1 VSAEALPNRG
11 VSPIQRAFQRW
22 DLWLIV
28 LLGLYFLGRL
38 FYFAFT
44 VGPGVPP
51 DEMTHIGTA
60 RLYAETLFG
69 VEDSA
74 ATLRYGLVTHVP
86 YLYYFLIGKSAA
98 LLGDA
103 GYITLR
109 VLNIGLA
116 LAFLVVAYRLS
127 LLVLKSR
134 LMRVLFFVMLT
145 NTLMFS
151 FLSASV
157 NYDNLT
163 NLLALLAVYFL
174 VRYLCPPVGCLHP
187 SSGYSGSGDPAD
199 LLLFF
204 ISTALGL
211 LTKGTFL
218 MLAPVF
224 TVVWLLSRRQTLGAD
239 MQQLIREIRSGR
251 RYILVLAAV
260 AFLCVVANLSLY
272 GTNLVRYG
280 HIVPSCGQVLS
291 HEKCM
296 ENRIYARNWVV
307 SQYRT
312 DNLSYMD
319 AWRATE
325 AIRHPGDIAHA
336 KRLLNN
342 ERQYKVAKPENLN
355 MLDYMHLVW
364 DQAMKPSVFGI
375 QAHRSMLRSPNEL
388 WVYGVICFAAL
399 MLMVRTIC
407 FDGSDKQ
414 WLGMVAIVFG
424 YYLFLVGY
432 YNYTGYLEHHA
443 LLLGVQGRYLFHVLV
458 PAYLL
463 MAEFLLRPF
472 PKWGQ
477 VTVACAVAS
486 VFIMGDFPY
495 YLSRVTEVWAN
506 SIG

>member
-1 VSAEALPNRG
+1 MAAINR
-11 VSPIQRAFQRW
+11 ITQRW
-22 DLWLIV
+22 DLWITL
-28 LLGLYFLGRL
+28 LLGAYFIGRL

-51 DEMTHIGTA
+51 DEMTHIGIA

-69 VEDSA
+69 IEDSDA
-74 ATLRYGLVTHVP
+74 SLRYGLVTHQP
-86 YLYYFLIGKSAA
+86 YLYYFLMGKAAA
-98 LLGDA
+98 LLGSAD
-103 GYITLR
+103 YTTLR

-116 LAFLVVAYRLS
+116 LVFLIVAYRLS

-163 NLLALLAVYFL
+163 NLLALCAIYFL
-174 VRYLCPPVGCLHP
+174 VRYLCPLFGHLD
-187 SSGYSGSGDPAD
+187 SARPAD
-199 LLLFF
+199 LLLFL
-204 ISTALGL
+204 ISTMLGL

-218 MLAPVF
+218 MLAPIF
-224 TVVWLLSRRQTLGAD
+224 AAVWLLSRRRMLLMD
-239 MQQLIREIRSGR
+239 MQQLVQGIRSGKG
-251 RYILVLAAV
+251 YIRSLTIV
-260 AFLCVVANLSLY
+260 ALLCVVANLSLY
-272 GTNLVRYG
+272 GVNLVRYG
-280 HIVPSCGQVLS
+280 HIVPGCAQVLT

-307 SQYRT
+307 SQYRLGK
-312 DNLSYMD
+312 LSYME

-325 AIRHPGDIAHA
+325 LIRHPGDIAHA
-336 KRLLNN
+336 RRLLNN
-342 ERQYKVAKPENLN
+342 ARQYKMAKPENLN

-364 DQAMKPSVFGI
+364 DQAMKPSIFGI
-375 QAHRSMLRSPNEL
+375 QAHRSMLRSPNGL
-388 WVYGVICFAAL
+388 WAYGLTCFAAL
-399 MLMVRTIC
+399 LLMVRTIR
-407 FDGSDKQ
+407 FDGSDNL
-414 WLGMVAIVFG
+414 WLGMTAVVFG

-432 YNYTGYLEHHA
+432 YNYTGYLQHHA

-472 PKWGQ
+472 LNG
-477 VTVACAVAS
+477 
-486 VFIMGDFPY
+486 G
-495 YLSRVTEVWAN
+495 
-506 SIG
+506 G

>member
-1 VSAEALPNRG
+1 MTAINRI
-11 VSPIQRAFQRW
+11 SQRW
-22 DLWLIV
+22 DLWVII
-28 LLGLYFLGRL
+28 LLGVYFIGRL

-51 DEMTHIGTA
+51 DEMTHIGIV

-69 VEDSA
+69 IENSEA
-74 ATLRYGLVTHVP
+74 SLRYGLVTHAP
-86 YLYYFLIGKSAA
+86 YLYYFLMGKAGA
-98 LLGDA
+98 LVGTD
-103 GYITLR
+103 YTTLR

-134 LMRVLFFVMLT
+134 LTQVLFFVMLT

-163 NLLALLAVYFL
+163 NLLALCAIYFL
-174 VRYLCPPVGCLHP
+174 LRYLV
-187 SSGYSGSGDPAD
+187 SSSNPAD

-204 ISTALGL
+204 ISTMLGL

-224 TVVWLLSRRQTLGAD
+224 AVIWLVSRHQTLRVD
-239 MQQLIREIRSGR
+239 LQQLMYEVRSGG
-251 RYILVLAAV
+251 RYIQLLVVAAL
-260 AFLCVVANLSLY
+260 LCVVANLSLY
-272 GTNLVRYG
+272 GVNLVQYG
-280 HIVPSCGQVLS
+280 QIVPGCSKVLS
-291 HEKCM
+291 SEKCM
-296 ENRIYARNWVV
+296 KNRIHARNSIV
-307 SQYRT
+307 SKYR
-312 DNLSYMD
+312 DGKLSYME

-325 AIRHPGDIAHA
+325 LIGHPGDIAHA

-342 ERQYKVAKPENLN
+342 ERQYKMAKPEDLN
-355 MLDYMHLVW
+355 ALDYMHLVW
-364 DQAMKPSVFGI
+364 DQAMKPSIFGI
-375 QAHRSMLRSPNEL
+375 QAHRSMLRTPNEL
-388 WVYGVICFAAL
+388 WYYGLTCLVAL
-399 MLMVRTIC
+399 LLMIRYIR
-407 FDGSDKQ
+407 FDGSDNL
-414 WLGMVAIVFG
+414 WLGMAVMVFG

-432 YNYTGYLEHHA
+432 YNYTSYLQSHA
-443 LLLGVQGRYLFHVLV
+443 LLLGVQGRYLFHILV

-477 VTVACAVAS
+477 VTVACVVAGL
-486 VFIMGDFPY
+486 FIMGDFPY
-495 YLSRVTEVWAN
+495 YLGRVTEVWGSAV
-506 SIG
+506 G